1 MYTVIITYKISK
13 MGILSAPIS
22 RFLDGILY
30 RFLTTYICPT
40 TDRPPWWTT
49 CLRWRN
55 FGLTAMSNGQKIQ
68 TLVSPTADSGNK
80 PVSFTKAGARGNVA
94 NVAFAIGNTRLESRP
109 PLPKPC
115 AQNLAQKDDDRV
127 AFQGQH
133 LTNPMFSRVN
143 GQTAFRINFA
153 GNCASCFRCP
163 MTAYN
168 ACSKTTWRTNPR
180 KERWLLG

>member
-1 MYTVIITYKISK
+1 MFIFSK
-13 MGILSAPIS
+13 TDPPLCW
-22 RFLDGILY
+22 
-30 RFLTTYICPT
+30 TTY
-40 TDRPPWWTT
+40 
-49 CLRWRN
+49 LRWPN
-55 FGLTAMSNGQKIQ
+55 SGPTAMSSEQSIRI
-68 TLVSPTADSGNK
+68 LASPTADSGSK
-80 PVSFTKAGARGNVA
+80 PVSFTKAGARENVA
-94 NVAFAIGNTRLESRP
+94 NVAFAIGNTRFESRHR
-109 PLPKPC
+109 LPKLY

-133 LTNPMFSRVN
+133 LTNHMFSRVN